1 MALTLA
7 LTSSN
12 TSTVQLTLTDSTGA
26 YNVTTNPTGWG
37 APNIALTDVLYAY
50 LVVTTPG
57 GVVYPIDIINDL
69 SIDFSTVAYDEL
81 IYNVTHDLLGGTVG
95 TTLPDGIYEVT
106 YQISTRNIT
115 YGDFD
120 AIGES
125 TTDKALD
132 INVMTYY
139 TVQGQVFER
148 IAEIPT
154 YYKCADCDNLY
165 VKETTTMFMLLQSL
179 IAASTYSTTVKFE
192 LILEALQ
199 DIISFDADLDE
210 DCGC

>member
-1 MALTLA
+1 MALTLVLA
-7 LTSSN
+7 SSN
-12 TSTVQLTLTDSTGA
+12 ADTTQLTLTDSTGA
-26 YNVTTNPTGWG
+26 YAVDNTGGWG
-37 APNIALTDVLYAY
+37 APNITLGSVLYAHLIITDPSDVEY
-50 LVVTTPG
+50 D
-57 GVVYPIDIINDL
+57 IDIINDL
-69 SIDFSTVAYDEL
+69 GIDFTTIGADGL
-81 IYNVTHDLLGGTVG
+81 IYEVTHDLIGGTLG
-95 TTLPDGIYEVT
+95 ATLEDGIYEVE
-106 YQISTRNIT
+106 YRISDSATWDDGGNDYSIV
-115 YGDFD
+115 
-120 AIGES
+120 
-125 TTDKALD
+125 

-199 DIISFDADLDE
+199 DIISFDATLDE